1 VSSSDPS
8 FDASIARR
16 HIVIVAF
23 DGVEAIDVTGPAST
37 FAKASLAVPGA
48 YRLTVAS
55 PQGGNV
61 RTSAGLAIADTTPL
75 NSLVSAFGRHVDD
88 IDTVIVA
95 GGEEDAL
102 RRAVLE
108 DGAAQWVAAIAPRVR
123 RVASVCT
130 GAFVLMAAGL
140 LDARESTTHWRACD
154 LLASMCAATDVQHDR
169 VFVRDG
175 KVWTSGGVT
184 TGIDMALGMI
194 EADHG
199 RALAMDIARDLALFV
214 LRGGAESQVSRSL
227 TLQQGATSPVRDVI
241 AWIESHLDADLSVDA
256 LAAVA
261 RMSPRNFSRAFS
273 RDTGVSPARYVT
285 RARVHFANSL
295 LRQTAWPQE
304 RIAQRSGFRSVDALQ
319 RAFREVFGVPMSQYR
334 RAAQTQS
341 ATLA

>member
-1 VSSSDPS
+1 VSASAHSAPS
-8 FDASIARR
+8 CGAQTISR
-16 HIVIVAF
+16 HVVIVVF
-23 DGVEAIDVTGPAST
+23 DGAEAIDITGPASA
-37 FAKASLAVPGA
+37 FAKASIAVPGA
-48 YRLTVAS
+48 YRLTIAS
-55 PQGGNV
+55 PHGGNV
-61 RTSAGLAIADTTPL
+61 TTSAGLAIADTS
-75 NSLVSAFGRHVDD
+75 SLQSLDVSAD

-108 DGAAQWVAAIAPRVR
+108 DGAQQWIASIAPHAR
-123 RVASVCT
+123 RMASVCT

-140 LDARESTTHWRACD
+140 LDSRQSTTHWRACD

-175 KVWTSGGVT
+175 DLWTSGGVT

-194 EADHG
+194 EADLG
-199 RALAMDIARDLALFV
+199 RDVAMDIARDLALFV

-227 TLQQGATSPVRDVI
+227 ALQQGATSPVRDVI

-285 RARVHFANSL
+285 RARVHFAKSL
-295 LRQTAWPQE
+295 LRQTAWTQA

-319 RAFREVFGVPMSQYR
+319 RAFRETFGEPVSAHR
-334 RAAQTQS
+334 QS
-341 ATLA
+341 E